1 MFLPNIIRK
10 YSYYIQININI
21 KLKKIINI
29 FVVKKIEKKKIKEQ
43 NE

>member
-29 FVVKKIEKKKIKEQ
+29 FVVKKSTKKKIKE
-43 NE
+43 

>member
-1 MFLPNIIRK
+1 MFLPKIIRK

-29 FVVKKIEKKKIKEQ
+29 FVVKKIEKKK
-43 NE
+43 N